1 MWGTPYFG
9 KLGGLNSCL
18 TLLTIKRR
26 WRLCSRPVE
35 YIPRTRPSRLKVQ
48 YPTLLGYFQVFL
60 IFLQLQN
67 KCQVVNKNRNALPT
81 PDHRG
86 LQPKLFPQV
95 LQKPSAKAIPI
106 LMLYPDCCMIFF
118 VYVIPLLHVVCWKKE
133 SRWKTSP
140 VYVKFGTLYKHNTK
154 YVMKQAKIN
163 ITQFQTTVYM
173 HIKLLFTLRCTVHT
187 FMVLWYMTSYSRI
200 WVSQI
205 LFFIICNL

>member
-118 VYVIPLLHVVCWKKE
+118 VYVIPLLHVV
-133 SRWKTSP
+133 S
-140 VYVKFGTLYKHNTK
+140 
-154 YVMKQAKIN
+154 
-163 ITQFQTTVYM
+163 
-173 HIKLLFTLRCTVHT
+173 
-187 FMVLWYMTSYSRI
+187 
-200 WVSQI
+200 
-205 LFFIICNL
+205 